1 MKTLILTLL
10 GKNSHRPGKKDVLDL
25 LFEHPEM
32 TLRQAD
38 WIVNGRRRFFTR
50 LAFLL
55 LALAMAARWWLS

>member
-10 GKNSHRPGKKDVLDL
+10 GKNLHRPGNKDVLDI

-32 TLRQAD
+32 TLKQAD
-38 WIVNGRRRFFTR
+38 WLVNGRRRLFTR

-55 LALAMAARWWLS
+55 LVLAAAMRWWFS